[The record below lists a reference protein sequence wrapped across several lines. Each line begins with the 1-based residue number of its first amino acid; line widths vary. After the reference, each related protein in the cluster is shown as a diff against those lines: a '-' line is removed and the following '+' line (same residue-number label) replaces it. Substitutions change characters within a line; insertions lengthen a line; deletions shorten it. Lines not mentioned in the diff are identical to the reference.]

1 VCYDADARPP
11 IYGPARTP
19 VTTSPL
25 LLTSAD
31 DTRIAAFLARPA
43 DPSGVGVLV
52 LPDNGGMSRFYERLT
67 VHLAGQGHTALAVD
81 YYARTAGPKYQERGD
96 DFAALPNLMPHL
108 ARLRPDTLYDD
119 FDAGIAHLRAEDGG
133 GTRSVV
139 SLGFCI
145 GGRFAFLTS
154 AQCFGL
160 AGAIGLY
167 GAPDAINGAPGPT
180 QRAHDLQAPILG
192 LFGGADPGIPGS
204 AVDAFDAALT
214 DAGVPHEIVT
224 YPDAPHGFFEQELHE
239 QADASA
245 VAWRRILGFLDDVK
259 V

>member
-1 VCYDADARPP
+1 MCYDADARPP
-11 IYGPARTP
+11 IYGPARTA

-31 DTRIAAFLARPA
+31 DTRIATFLAAPA
-43 DPSGVGVLV
+43 EPSGVGVLV
-52 LPDNGGMSRFYERLT
+52 LPDNGGLSRFYERLT

-81 YYARTAGPKYQERGD
+81 YYARTAGPDYQERAA

-108 ARLRPDTLYDD
+108 TQLRPDTLYAD
-119 FDAGIAHLRAEDGG
+119 FDAGIAHLRAEDGVHA
-133 GTRSVV
+133 RSVV

-154 AQCFGL
+154 AQRFGL

-192 LFGGADPGIPGS
+192 LFGGADPGIPRS
-204 AVDAFDAALT
+204 AVEAFDAALT
-214 DAGVPHEIVT
+214 DAGVSHEIVT
-224 YPDAPHGFFEQELHE
+224 YPGAPHGFFEQELHE

-245 VAWRRILGFLDDVK
+245 DAWRRILGFLNDVK